1 MIFQQPFIMKS
12 WLLQQQQLWSYSLAD
27 SDYAPLVCHPPC
39 NLPNATQAQLEDCAP
54 QDLEELEMITHDSG
68 IRVIFTNEQKLGQIR
83 NAIATDG
90 QFRNVNATAG
100 QFRKCKCIVKLKK
113 ACIFIDF
120 HLDVELQQ
128 DVYQIGVGI
137 I

>member
-1 MIFQQPFIMKS
+1 
-12 WLLQQQQLWSYSLAD
+12 
-27 SDYAPLVCHPPC
+27 
-39 NLPNATQAQLEDCAP
+39 
-54 QDLEELEMITHDSG
+54 MITHDSG
-68 IRVIFTNEQKLGQIR
+68 IHVIFTNEQKLGKIR

-90 QFRNVNATAG
+90 HFRNVNATAG

-137 I
+137 IEHRKVTQYTLKLLLKFCPLKVRSQQRVF

>member
-1 MIFQQPFIMKS
+1 
-12 WLLQQQQLWSYSLAD
+12 
-27 SDYAPLVCHPPC
+27 
-39 NLPNATQAQLEDCAP
+39 
-54 QDLEELEMITHDSG
+54 MITHDSG
-68 IRVIFTNEQKLGQIR
+68 IRVIFTNEQKLGQTR

-100 QFRKCKCIVKLKK
+100 QFRKCKFKCIVKLKK

-128 DVYQIGVGI
+128 DVYQIGVSI
-137 I
+137 TEHMKITQYTQKLLLKFCPL

>member
-1 MIFQQPFIMKS
+1 
-12 WLLQQQQLWSYSLAD
+12 
-27 SDYAPLVCHPPC
+27 
-39 NLPNATQAQLEDCAP
+39 
-54 QDLEELEMITHDSG
+54 MITHDSR
-68 IRVIFTNEQKLGQIR
+68 IRVIFTNEQKLGQIC

-90 QFRNVNATAG
+90 QFRV
-100 QFRKCKCIVKLKK
+100 CKCIVKLKK

-137 I
+137 IEHTKVIDPIYPKATFEILPSKGALPAKGVLDSKSSS

>member
-1 MIFQQPFIMKS
+1 MTVGFVS
-12 WLLQQQQLWSYSLAD
+12 YLQM
-27 SDYAPLVCHPPC
+27 
-39 NLPNATQAQLEDCAP
+39 NRN
-54 QDLEELEMITHDSG
+54 SG
-68 IRVIFTNEQKLGQIR
+68 KY
-83 NAIATDG
+83 AIATDG

-128 DVYQIGVGI
+128 DVYQISVGI
-137 I
+137 IEHIKQNGKGYYLTWPTLDGKE

>member
-1 MIFQQPFIMKS
+1 
-12 WLLQQQQLWSYSLAD
+12 
-27 SDYAPLVCHPPC
+27 
-39 NLPNATQAQLEDCAP
+39 
-54 QDLEELEMITHDSG
+54 MITHDSG

-83 NAIATDG
+83 NAIVTDG

-100 QFRKCKCIVKLKK
+100 QFRKCKYIVKLKK
-113 ACIFIDF
+113 AGIFKFIDF

-128 DVYQIGVGI
+128 DVYQIGVGSIEHI